1 MRAPGATAG
10 PTRSAAN
17 RRSFEMKQPF
27 KKVLVANRGEIALR
41 VIRALHEMEI
51 SSVAVYSDADRD
63 ALHVCRAD
71 EAYRLGPPPPRES
84 YLVIEKIIEAAK
96 VSGAEAVHP
105 GYGFLAENPEFPKA
119 CEEAGVVFI
128 GPTEENIRSMGD
140 KLTARALAREAG
152 VPVVPGSQTPVAD
165 AELAAATA
173 AEIGYP
179 VLLKAAAGGGGKG
192 MRVVQ
197 SAESLES
204 SLGLTMGEAKTAFGD
219 GRIYIEK
226 YLVEPRHIEV
236 QILGDGRGHAVH
248 LMERECSIQRRHQ
261 KLLEETPSVAL
272 SPEKRSEICRDA
284 VRLVERAKYL
294 GAGTVEFMLD
304 RNGNHYFLEMNTR
317 LQVEHPVTEM
327 VTGID
332 LVKEQLKIAAT
343 GKLGLSQEQVQPR
356 GASMECRICAED
368 PFNSFYPSTG
378 TVTRLR
384 MPQGPGVRNDIGI
397 YVGAQVSL
405 FYDPLMGKL
414 ITWGRDREEARLR
427 MRQAL
432 EEYIVEG
439 IRHNM
444 PFHRWLVASKPF
456 IEGRVDTGFIE
467 KHFRPELAE
476 DKREDVR
483 RAAAI
488 AAAIDAAEER
498 ERLSPVRSGDGRRL
512 SSWKVVGTRRPVR

>member
-1 MRAPGATAG
+1 MD
-10 PTRSAAN
+10 
-17 RRSFEMKQPF
+17 KPF

-41 VIRALHEMEI
+41 VIRGLHEMEI
-51 SSVAVYSDADRD
+51 GSVAVYSDADRN
-63 ALHVCRAD
+63 ALHVRRAD
-71 EAYRLGPPPPRES
+71 EAYCIGPPPPQES
-84 YLVIEKIIEAAK
+84 YLRLDKIIEAA
-96 VSGAEAVHP
+96 VASGAEAIHP

-119 CEEAGVVFI
+119 CAGAGIVFI
-128 GPTEENIRSMGD
+128 GPTEENIRRMGD
-140 KLTARALAREAG
+140 KLTARGLAQKAG
-152 VPVVPGSQTPVAD
+152 VPIVPGTDAPVSD
-165 AELAAATA
+165 AGDAAARA
-173 AEIGYP
+173 RAIGFP

-192 MRVVQ
+192 MRVV
-197 SAESLES
+197 EEPGKLES
-204 SLGLTMGEAKTAFGD
+204 ALSMTMGEAQTAFGD

-226 YLVEPRHIEV
+226 YIIEPRHIEV
-236 QILGDGRGHAVH
+236 QVLGDGRGEAIH

-272 SPEKRSEICRDA
+272 SEDGRRAICADA
-284 VRLVERAKYL
+284 VRLVKEGRYL

-304 RNGNHYFLEMNTR
+304 KSGKHYFLEMNTR

-332 LVKEQLKIAAT
+332 LVKEQLRLAAS
-343 GKLGLSQEQVQPR
+343 GKLVLTQDDVRPR

-378 TVTRLR
+378 TITRIRNPL
-384 MPQGPGVRNDIGI
+384 GPGVRNDVGI
-397 YVGAQVSL
+397 FMGAEISL

-427 MRQAL
+427 MAQAL
-432 EEYIVEG
+432 EEYIIEG

-456 IEGRVDTGFIE
+456 IDGKMNTSFIQ

-476 DKREDVR
+476 DDRQDVR
-483 RAAAI
+483 RVAAI
-488 AAAIDAAEER
+488 AAAIDAVEER
-498 ERLSPVRSGDGRRL
+498 QRLLPVEGGAGRGL
-512 SSWKVVGTRRPVR
+512 SNWKTVGTGRGGR